1 MIIGGPHM
9 NQSLKAVLAIFQKL
23 LSILNIVI
31 VLLIIINIFNLILTF
46 LQKENYISFLDYTYI
61 IIEENN
67 NDLELKKG
75 DFILVDLKKSAMKE
89 DLVLIQE
96 EGNLK
101 LGKIIEIGTENVLVK
116 TEGIEEEIAKDC
128 ILGKAIKVIPILGN
142 ILNILLTPIVLIILI
157 ITMILIN
164 LIQYFLKKTRK
175 KANPIKPDFKKMNEI
190 KI

>member
-31 VLLIIINIFNLILTF
+31 LLLIIINIFNLILTF

-61 IIEENN
+61 IMEENN

-128 ILGKAIKVIPILGN
+128 ILGKVIKVIPILGN

>member
-1 MIIGGPHM
+1 M

-31 VLLIIINIFNLILTF
+31 LLLIIINIFNLILTF

-61 IIEENN
+61 IMEENN

-128 ILGKAIKVIPILGN
+128 ILGKVIKVIPILGN